1 MSALSL
7 SCSASTESRSEHPA
21 QRRLRELTRRGEIS
35 DGKLFFSMAVV
46 AAVLLIQPLYAEAQH
61 ASPPTG
67 RSEKESKMQ
76 EKRAFEKDTDEAY
89 KPQLVKFRTPNKK
102 SIPGAVCE
110 RPLKNSRPYIT
121 NVCSR
126 G

>member
-7 SCSASTESRSEHPA
+7 SRSASMESRSEHPA

-35 DGKLFFSMAVV
+35 DEKLFFSMAVV

-67 RSEKESKMQ
+67 RSEKEKVKMQ

-89 KPQLVKFRTPNKK
+89 KATISKIPDAKQKVDPWGSMRTAPQK
-102 SIPGAVCE
+102 
-110 RPLKNSRPYIT
+110 
-121 NVCSR
+121 
-126 G
+126 